1 MTFSSKKPDPSEF
14 LNLEEGRLGGV
25 HAGGSRRDE
34 PVDNGGSWD
43 SMTSVV
49 FLDSETSSA
58 EWSLKSSPGDCP
70 ALAADWRVC
79 FARHSR
85 MSSKVQFLMVQT

>member
-1 MTFSSKKPDPSEF
+1 
-14 LNLEEGRLGGV
+14 
-25 HAGGSRRDE
+25 
-34 PVDNGGSWD
+34 
-43 SMTSVV
+43 MTSVV